1 MAGRDPLQDRGVL
14 LAVRRAQVET
24 GGMRQQLTLDEERL
38 EQLEHRIT
46 RIERIL
52 EALLDIDLNS
62 SRYQDV
68 HVTNGML

>member
-1 MAGRDPLQDRGVL
+1 
-14 LAVRRAQVET
+14 
-24 GGMRQQLTLDEERL
+24 MRQQLTLDEERL